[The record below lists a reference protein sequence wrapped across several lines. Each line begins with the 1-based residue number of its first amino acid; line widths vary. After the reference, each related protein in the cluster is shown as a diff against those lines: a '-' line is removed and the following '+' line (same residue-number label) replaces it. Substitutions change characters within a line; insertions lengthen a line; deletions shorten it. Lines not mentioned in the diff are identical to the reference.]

1 MRDVIHCLR
10 GTDFCPSH
18 PFRGTIWGQNY
29 EKNMKTGR
37 KYGEKEKMQILI
49 KSLIFRTLQIY
60 IFSFYAFLFFVSL
73 ALRRYLT
80 FFNGIWSSVMLYREY
95 PEKSF
100 KSFSLLANA
109 LPVGIPAEGLGS
121 GILQLGVECF
131 SRTDLPPILRESFF
145 LKDIFRLKHF
155 TMHILQPECRRAGR
169 LRAG

>member
-73 ALRRYLT
+73 ADAK
-80 FFNGIWSSVMLYREY
+80 MLENIPQHLVRGD
-95 PEKSF
+95 
-100 KSFSLLANA
+100 LAEDGA
-109 LPVGIPAEGLGS
+109 EVVEGLAEVFGEEVGS
-121 GILQLGVECF
+121 L
-131 SRTDLPPILRESFF
+131 
-145 LKDIFRLKHF
+145 
-155 TMHILQPECRRAGR
+155 AGGEGTFDVFEGFGR
-169 LRAG
+169 FHQGLVVP